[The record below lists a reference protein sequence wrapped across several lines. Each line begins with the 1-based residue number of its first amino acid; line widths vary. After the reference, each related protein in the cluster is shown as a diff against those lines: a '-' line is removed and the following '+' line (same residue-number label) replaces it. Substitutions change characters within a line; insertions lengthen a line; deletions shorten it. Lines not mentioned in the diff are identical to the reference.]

1 MAVKTNNF
9 AERDKIIEFNNFVRE
24 LGNFPIDKKDPNV
37 LDVVKTHCDEYRKL
51 CTEYEIT
58 PTWEGLALALGKTRQ
73 MITQWRDGSVQW
85 AKDVGITEVLQR
97 EWSWINSV
105 LVSSMT
111 DGRVDKIT
119 GIFLARNNFGYMNED
134 QPLKKTEINVK
145 LSMEQLIEGAKNL
158 KAVATQPEKLLTKKE
173 KTSSKLPLSGL
184 HEKEPS
190 RKPKKPTA
198 LQLNESI
205 TGD

>member
-1 MAVKTNNF
+1 MPTKTNNF

-24 LGNFPIDKKDPNV
+24 LGNYPIDKKDPNV

-73 MITQWRDGSVQW
+73 MITQWRDGSIQW

-119 GIFLARNNFGYMNED
+119 GIFLARNNFGYINED

-173 KTSSKLPLSGL
+173 RENSKLPLSGL
-184 HEKEPS
+184 SEKEPS

>member
-1 MAVKTNNF
+1 MPTKTNNF

-24 LGNFPIDKKDPNV
+24 LGNYPIDKKDPNV

-73 MITQWRDGSVQW
+73 MITQWRDGSIQW
-85 AKDVGITEVLQR
+85 AKDVGITEVLQK

-173 KTSSKLPLSGL
+173 RQNDKLPLSGL
-184 HEKEPS
+184 NEKEPS

>member
-1 MAVKTNNF
+1 MPTKTNNF

-37 LDVVKTHCDEYRKL
+37 ADLVQTHCDEYRKL

-58 PTWEGLALALGKTRQ
+58 PTWEGLALALGKTRHI
-73 MITQWRDGSVQW
+73 ITQWRDGSIQW
-85 AKDVGITEVLQR
+85 AKDAGVTEVLQK
-97 EWSWINSV
+97 EWSWINSI

-134 QPLKKTEINVK
+134 QPMKKTEINVK

-158 KAVATQPEKLLTKKE
+158 KAVSTEPEKKLVKQQDNN
-173 KTSSKLPLSGL
+173 KLPLSGL
-184 HEKEPS
+184 REKEPS